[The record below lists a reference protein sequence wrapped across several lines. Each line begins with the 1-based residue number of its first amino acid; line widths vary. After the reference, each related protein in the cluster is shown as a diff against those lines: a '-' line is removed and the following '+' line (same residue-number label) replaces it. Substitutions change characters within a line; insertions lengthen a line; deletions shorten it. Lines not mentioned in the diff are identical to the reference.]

1 MNPLWSVFR
10 LLCAVPRRAMSG
22 SRSSHPGSAPPAKPL
37 ARVRLELESLEG
49 RLVPNVA
56 NGIIANPIWTSNGQ
70 LMEKKDIPQP
80 DGTVGHQ
87 GDGGC
92 LDRNGRHKGI
102 DILAPEWEPVRAIA
116 GGTVVSPQTTNKWKP
131 GLKANAAGN
140 EVVLKHVVNGK
151 TYYTKYF
158 HLQSFFPKRIQPGR
172 FVPAGAVIGYVGRS
186 GNPVPGGDAHLHL
199 EIRRGTLNG
208 PVTCPSMG
216 PGLIWL
222 LYNSQAPAPAPSAS
236 TGIAGVYAG
245 NYTSTADNAHG
256 QMVLTITST
265 SPNPNGNSAL
275 PAINGTLVLND
286 FAGQTLG
293 GTLQAFLSTDTGEL
307 FGGLADGSFSFASGS
322 HLVGSQVSGSF
333 VFFVSPFLNGHG
345 DFQLTLQSC
354 SCS

>member
-10 LLCAVPRRAMSG
+10 LLCAVPRQAMSS

-37 ARVRLELESLEG
+37 ARVRLELEPLEG

-56 NGIIANPIWTSNGQ
+56 NGIIQNPIWTSNGQ
-70 LMEKKDIPQP
+70 INERKDIFSP
-80 DGTVGHQ
+80 DGSYVGNAQ
-87 GDGGC
+87 GDGSC
-92 LDRNGRHKGI
+92 LGRGGLHAGI
-102 DILAPEWEPVRAIA
+102 DIAANEWDPVHAVAP
-116 GGTVVSPQTTNKWKP
+116 GKVVLIQNKWRP
-131 GLKANAAGN
+131 GGNGAGN
-140 EVVLKHVVNGK
+140 EVVLEHEVNGK
-151 TYYTKYF
+151 KFYTKYF
-158 HLQSFFPKRIQPGR
+158 HLQGRLPARIKMNA
-172 FVPAGAVIGYVGRS
+172 FVPAGAVIGFVGRT
-186 GNPVPGGDAHLHL
+186 GNVPPEAATHLHF
-199 EIRRGTLNG
+199 EIRRSRLKG
-208 PVTCPSMG
+208 PVICPSMG
-216 PGLIWL
+216 PGKVWL
-222 LYNSQAPAPAPSAS
+222 LFNSLPPAPTPSPG
-236 TGIAGVYAG
+236 TGIEGVYAG